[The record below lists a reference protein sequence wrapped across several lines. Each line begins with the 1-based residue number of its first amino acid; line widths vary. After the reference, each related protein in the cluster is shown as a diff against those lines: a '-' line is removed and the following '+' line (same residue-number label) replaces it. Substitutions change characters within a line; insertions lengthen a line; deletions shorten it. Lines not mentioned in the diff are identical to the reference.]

1 MFSTKNVSQIQKK
14 LSTRQKRETNIRIKK
29 LILFNYMFH
38 VIQMITSFLRS
49 HPTLHE
55 FYHSL
60 YNLLIECFF
69 NSSLLV
75 SNDLESMQTPSI
87 SDQQL
92 LNCDEDN
99 DFVKNDLD
107 HSLIQA
113 ISDHLLIKNYN
124 LDDDCKKDKRLILQY
139 IKLHNVESQIVMHF
153 IDYLK
158 DDLMKKLRN
167 IVTLSDY
174 ADQFEKT
181 LIVHVQHLF
190 LLVQYLQKNITIFA
204 TYPPERF
211 QKKLNDLIN
220 YDKHWVN
227 LVEQSHCLDEVLDM
241 ASI

>member
-1 MFSTKNVSQIQKK
+1 MGYRATEFPVPV
-14 LSTRQKRETNIRIKK
+14 
-29 LILFNYMFH
+29 YMFH

-49 HPTLHE
+49 HHTLHE